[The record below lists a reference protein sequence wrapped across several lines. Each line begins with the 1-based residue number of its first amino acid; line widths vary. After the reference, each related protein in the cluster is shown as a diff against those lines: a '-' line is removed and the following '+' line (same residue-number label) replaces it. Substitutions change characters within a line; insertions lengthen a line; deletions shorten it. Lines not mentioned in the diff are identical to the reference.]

1 MAKFLYEVQEKN
13 RLNQKG
19 VLKRFSINCYG
30 RQETIE
36 DMRAEKTVMF
46 NKLKS
51 DRSSKEYEEWFL
63 KYRPGGIANAEGTQS
78 NPATKKK
85 KSKSSSKTTRK
96 NKKNHKTNATRKTVT
111 KKTRSNKKRHTTKKT
126 RKDRMKLY
134 LKTLMGHKK

>member
-63 KYRPGGIANAEGTQS
+63 KYRPGGDAKPEPSTAS
-78 NPATKKK
+78 HSTKKK
-85 KSKSSSKTTRK
+85 KSKKSSKTKRK
-96 NKKNHKTNATRKTVT
+96 NKASQSSKNTRKH
-111 KKTRSNKKRHTTKKT
+111 KNKHTNGKKT
-126 RKDRMKLY
+126 RKDRVTAY
-134 LKTLMGHKK
+134 LKSLLKNKK

>member
-63 KYRPGGIANAEGTQS
+63 KYRPDGAANPD
-78 NPATKKK
+78 NPEHSTVSHSTKKK
-85 KSKSSSKTTRK
+85 KSNKSSKTKRK
-96 NKKNHKTNATRKTVT
+96 NKSSKSSKNTRNHKKQT
-111 KKTRSNKKRHTTKKT
+111 SDKKT
-126 RKDRMKLY
+126 RKDRVGKY
-134 LKTLMGHKK
+134 LKSLMWKKK